1 MISQEEK
8 LFKRKKKKEDNM
20 LNQVVVEKVKE
31 DIQEPSDDNSLEYLK
46 KINSILKFVTEL
58 DYIKDMLL
66 GVDKQAEM
74 VDNVAASSEEMTAA
88 IEDISNFVQDSSE
101 RTGNSITVANTS
113 LEGIESAFQDVIKSF
128 EASKKVQTTME
139 RVSTEAQKI
148 NDMVTIIKSVAD
160 QTNLLA
166 LNASIEAARA
176 GEHGRGFAVVA
187 DEIKKL
193 AENTKEQVEYINET
207 VGKLTEEINFTN
219 QALNDSNMR
228 FESSKTMMQDAVG
241 SLDTMH
247 VDLTEINN
255 AFIEIS
261 ASIEEQTAASQE
273 TTSSVMI
280 VNEVT
285 QSLQKETSKTG
296 RADNSISQLI
306 SDLRTE
312 LLAETP
318 DLDINTQIE
327 ICMTDHLIWRW
338 KVYNMILGYEDLTEA
353 EVGTHHTCRL
363 GKWCDSTTFENPN
376 MCSAIDE
383 MESPHAK
390 LHEVAKKSIREYNR
404 GNIAGAE
411 DYLKELDLLSA
422 DVIKQ
427 LKQMKRIIRKEQ
439 KNK

>member
-1 MISQEEK
+1 M
-8 LFKRKKKKEDNM
+8 FKRKKKTNEEPIIQKEVVQEVQVLEDNHT
-20 LNQVVVEKVKE
+20 
-31 DIQEPSDDNSLEYLK
+31 IEYLQ

-101 RTGNSITVANTS
+101 RTNNSITVANTS
-113 LEGIESAFQDVIKSF
+113 LQGIETAFRDVIKSF

-139 RVSTEAQKI
+139 RVSSEAQKI
-148 NDMVTIIKSVAD
+148 NEMVTIIKSVAD

-219 QALNDSNMR
+219 QALNDSNKS
-228 FESSKTMMQDAVG
+228 FENSKTMMQEAVG

-247 VDLTEINN
+247 DDLTEINN

-261 ASIEEQTAASQE
+261 ASIEEQNAASQE

-285 QSLQKETSKTG
+285 QELQKETSKTG
-296 RADNSISQLI
+296 RAVNSISQLI

-312 LLAETP
+312 LLAQTP

-363 GKWCDSTTFENPN
+363 GKWCDNTHFENPN

-404 GNIAGAE
+404 GNTLGAE
-411 DYLKELDLLSA
+411 EYLKELDLLSA